1 MRRLNQDVQFRS
13 KAASPLA
20 YTVAIPLVEMLLA
33 SLGVAVL
40 IGLLSTLGGADL
52 VGAAEAGAV
61 AFVVLAA
68 ILLALR
74 FGQAVLWGLE
84 RATGQDL
91 DGDQIVGQPDHR
103 YVYVRGGS
111 GRRDSH
117 DDDLADFV
125 RGCYTR
131 GTGRRAWAGARLAT
145 TNHKV
150 TRGMYDRFCG
160 VLLKAGIL
168 EDLGNGAGKELTCE
182 LEEALEDLGLD

>member
-20 YTVAIPLVEMLLA
+20 FTVAIPLAELLLA

-40 IGLLSTLGGADL
+40 IGLLSALGGADL

-145 TNHKV
+145 TNHMLSK
-150 TRGMYDRFCG
+150 GMWARFTG
-160 VLLKAGIL
+160 IMLKAGVL
-168 EDLGNGAGKELTCE
+168 EAVPGGGSELVCE
-182 LEEALEDLGLD
+182 LDEALEALGLD